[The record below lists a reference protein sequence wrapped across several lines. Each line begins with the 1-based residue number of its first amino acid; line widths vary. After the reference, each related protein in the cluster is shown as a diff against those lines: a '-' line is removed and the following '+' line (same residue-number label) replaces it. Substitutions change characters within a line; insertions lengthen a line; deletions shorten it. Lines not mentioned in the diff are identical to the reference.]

1 MNMKSMNV
9 TRREFLQSSSALV
22 VGVSGVLPT
31 LDVQAQNVAPK
42 ILGPNPSNLDT
53 WIKIGGDGLVTIN
66 SGKMDCGQGLDVAY
80 SQIAA
85 EELDV
90 PLSQVIV
97 LFGDT
102 KTSVNQGGGSAS
114 SGIRQGAI
122 PIRNAAAEAR
132 RVLLQMASAE
142 LQVPVDQLDVNNGKV
157 FVKANPSKSIT
168 YAQIIANKE
177 FSTNLE
183 WNKKI
188 GNDLNVTGQ
197 AKPKNFADYK
207 IVGKDAPRRDIKD
220 HVLAKEHFTAHI
232 RPANLLHGRAIR
244 PPQAGASVVSVDKSS
259 VAFIP
264 GVRVFQKDNF
274 VAVVANTEWDAVRAS
289 RALKVTWTKEN
300 RPLKGGD
307 KEMFNYIKNATP
319 TFVNAVPMF
328 FGKEEY
334 NAEPTLEALKTS
346 AKVIEAEYFAPF
358 QSHARISPSCG
369 VVDVKSDSVQ
379 IWTDTQK
386 PHYQR
391 EGIAKFLNVNPE
403 QVQAKWMHGAGS
415 YGRSDA
421 DEAPYEA
428 ALLSKEYGQPVR
440 VQWSREEGIAWDPK
454 APAAVINLKAGLDTQ
469 NNITS
474 WLFKAKGFNG
484 WDVKFNAESPEHT
497 LVGMQTGHKKW
508 AAYNFNIPEESYQF
522 PKHVHWWETVPPYLE
537 QASPLRTA
545 HLRAPQEMQTR
556 FAQECFIDE
565 VANATSMDP
574 VAFRL
579 KYIKES
585 REREV
590 LEAVAKKF
598 DWDGSYKPK
607 KSGDTYTGRGVALY
621 NGYQSF
627 AAVACEVEV
636 NKKTG
641 RIWVKRIVVGMDCGL
656 VINPMGVKAALEGQI
671 MQGISR
677 ALYEEVKFD
686 DQRVTSVDW
695 NTYRIASMKDLP
707 GKVDIVILNRPE
719 KASGG
724 VAEPGLVSLPAAIA
738 NAVFNATQVRV
749 RQYPITPQRVKTLT
763 V

>member
-1 MNMKSMNV
+1 MSSIDI

-22 VGVSGVLPT
+22 VGFSGVFPLV
-31 LDVQAQNVAPK
+31 DAAAQAVAPK
-42 ILGPNPSNLDT
+42 LLGPDPSALDT
-53 WIKIGGDGLVTIN
+53 WIKIGRDGLVTIN

-80 SQIAA
+80 AQIAA

-90 PLSQVIV
+90 PLAQVIV

-102 KTSVNQGGGSAS
+102 KLSANQGGGSAS
-114 SGIRQGAI
+114 SGVRQGAV

-132 RVLLQMASAE
+132 RVLVGLAAKE
-142 LQVPVDQLDVNNGKV
+142 LNTTPDNLQVVDGKV
-157 FVKANPSKSIT
+157 SVKGNPSQFVT
-168 YAQIIANKE
+168 YSQLVGDKE
-177 FSTNLE
+177 FGTNLE

-188 GNDLNVTGQ
+188 GNDLNVIGT
-197 AKPKNFADYK
+197 AKPKNPSEYK

-220 HVLAKEHFTAHI
+220 KVISVEHFTAHI
-232 RPANLLHGRAIR
+232 RPENLLHGRVIR
-244 PPQAGASVVSVDKSS
+244 PPQAGATPISIDEKS

-264 GVRVFQKDNF
+264 NVKVFQKDNF
-274 VAVVANTEWDAVRAS
+274 VAVVAENEWDAVKAA
-289 RALKVTWTKEN
+289 RALKVVWTKEL
-300 RPLKGGD
+300 RPLQGGD
-307 KEMFNYIKNATP
+307 KKMFDYIKNATP

-328 FGKEEY
+328 FGKKEY
-334 NAEPTLEALKTS
+334 NTEPTNAALKTS
-346 AKVIEAEYFAPF
+346 TKVLEAEYFAPF
-358 QSHARISPSCG
+358 QSHARIAPSCG
-369 VVDVKSDSVQ
+369 VVDVKPDSVQ

-386 PHYQR
+386 PHFQR
-391 EGIAKFLNVNPE
+391 QGIAKFLDIPAE
-403 QVQAKWMHGAGS
+403 KVQAKWMHGAGS

-428 ALLSKEYGQPVR
+428 ALLSKEYGRPVR
-440 VQWSREEGIAWDPK
+440 VQWSREEGTAWDPK
-454 APAAVINLKAGLDTQ
+454 APASVINLKAGLDEK
-469 NNITS
+469 NNVTA

-508 AAYNFNIPEESYQF
+508 TAYNFNIPEESYKF
-522 PKHVHWWETVPPYLE
+522 PNHVHWWETVAPYVE
-537 QASPLRTA
+537 QASPMRTA

-565 VANATSMDP
+565 VALAAQMDSL
-574 VAFRL
+574 AFRL
-579 KYIKES
+579 KHIQEPREKEI
-585 REREV
+585 

-598 DWDGSYKPK
+598 GWENNYKPTK
-607 KSGDTYTGRGVALY
+607 IGNISTGRGLALY
-621 NGYQSF
+621 NGYQSY

-636 NKKTG
+636 NHATG

-656 VINPMGVKAALEGQI
+656 VINPSGVRAALEGQI

-686 DQRVTSVDW
+686 DNRVLSVDW
-695 NTYRIASMKDLP
+695 NSYRIASMKDVP
-707 GKVDIVILNRPE
+707 GKIDIIFINRPD

-738 NAVFNATQVRV
+738 NAVFNATKVRI
-749 RQYPITPQRVKTLT
+749 RQYPLTPQRIKSLMV
-763 V
+763 

>member
-1 MNMKSMNV
+1 MNSTNI

-22 VGVSGVLPT
+22 VGVSGALPAFDA
-31 LDVQAQNVAPK
+31 LAQNAAPK
-42 ILGPNPSNLDT
+42 ILGPNPSQLDT
-53 WIKIGGDGLVTIN
+53 WIKIGKDGLVTIN

-102 KTSVNQGGGSAS
+102 RSSANQGGGSAS
-114 SGIRQGAI
+114 SGIRQGAV

-132 RVLLQMASAE
+132 RVLVGLAAQE
-142 LQVPVDQLDVNNGKV
+142 LGVKPEQLDVVDGKV
-157 FVKANPSKSIT
+157 FIKDNPSKSVT
-168 YAQIIANKE
+168 YAQLIANKE
-177 FSTNLE
+177 FSTSLE

-188 GNDLNVTGQ
+188 GNDLNVTGL
-197 AKPKNFADYK
+197 AKPKNVADYK
-207 IVGKDAPRRDIKD
+207 IVGKDAARRDIKD

-232 RPANLLHGRAIR
+232 RPDNLLHGRAIR
-244 PPQAGASVVSVDKSS
+244 PPQAGASVISVDKNS
-259 VAFIP
+259 VAFVP
-264 GVRVFQKDNF
+264 NVKVFHKDNF
-274 VAVVANTEWDAVRAS
+274 VAVVAQTEWDAVRAA
-289 RALKVTWTKEN
+289 RALKVKWTTEN

-307 KEMFNYIKNATP
+307 KEMYNYIKNATP
-319 TFVNAVPMF
+319 TFTNAVPMF
-328 FGKEEY
+328 FGKKDY
-334 NAEPTLEALKTS
+334 NAQPTLDALKTS
-346 AKVIEAEYFAPF
+346 AKVIESEYFAPF
-358 QSHARISPSCG
+358 QAHARIAPSCG

-386 PHYQR
+386 PHFQR
-391 EGIAKFLNVNPE
+391 QGIAKFLNIDPE
-403 QVQAKWMHGAGS
+403 IVQAKWMHGAGS

-440 VQWSREEGIAWDPK
+440 VQWSREEGIAWSPK
-454 APAAVINLKAGLDTQ
+454 GPAAIISMKAGLDDK
-469 NNITS
+469 NNVS
-474 WLFKAKGFNG
+474 AWLFKAKGFNG
-484 WDVKFNAESPEHT
+484 WDIKFNAESPEHT

-508 AAYNFNIPEESYQF
+508 TAYNYNIPEESYKF
-522 PKHVHWWETVPPYLE
+522 ANHVHWWETVAPYVE

-565 VANATSMDP
+565 VAMAGNMDP

-579 KYIKES
+579 KHIQEPREKEI
-585 REREV
+585 
-590 LEAVAKKF
+590 LEAVVKKF
-598 DWDGSYKPK
+598 GWDSNYKPK
-607 KSGDTYTGRGVALY
+607 KSGDIQTGRGVALY
-621 NGYQSF
+621 NGYQSY

-641 RIWVKRIVVGMDCGL
+641 RVWVKRIVVGMDCGL
-656 VINPMGVKAALEGQI
+656 IINPAGVKAALEGQV

-677 ALYEEVKFD
+677 ALYEEIKFD
-686 DQRVTSVDW
+686 DNRVTSVDW
-695 NTYRIASMKDLP
+695 NTYRIASMKDIP
-707 GKVDIVILNRPE
+707 GQVDIVMLNRPD
-719 KASGG
+719 KPSGG

-738 NAVFNATQVRV
+738 NAIFNATQVRV
-749 RQYPITPQRVKTLT
+749 RQYPLTPARLKALIV
-763 V
+763 

>member
-1 MNMKSMNV
+1 MKSIQI
-9 TRREFLQSSSALV
+9 TRREFLQSSGALV
-22 VGVSGVLPT
+22 VGVSGVLPS
-31 LDVQAQNVAPK
+31 LDALAQNAAPK
-42 ILGPNPSNLDT
+42 ILGPNPSLLDT
-53 WIKIGGDGLVTIN
+53 WIKIGKDGLVTIN

-90 PLSQVIV
+90 PLSQVVV

-102 KTSVNQGGGSAS
+102 KHSANQGGGSAS
-114 SGIRQGAI
+114 SGVRQGAI

-132 RVLLQMASAE
+132 RVLVGMAAQE
-142 LQVPVDQLDVNNGKV
+142 LQTSPDQLDVVNGKV
-157 FVKANPSKSIT
+157 FVKNNPSKSVT
-168 YAQIIANKE
+168 YTQLISNKE

-183 WNKKI
+183 WNKKF
-188 GNDLNVTGQ
+188 GNDLNVTGL
-197 AKPKNFADYK
+197 AKPKNVADYK

-220 HVLAKEHFTAHI
+220 HVIGKEHFTAHI
-232 RPANLLHGRAIR
+232 RPDNVLHGRAIR
-244 PPQAGASVVSVDKSS
+244 PAQAGASVISVDKNS
-259 VAFIP
+259 VAFVP
-264 GVRVFQKDNF
+264 NVRVFHKDNF
-274 VAVVANTEWDAVRAS
+274 VAVVANTEWDAVRAA
-289 RALKVTWTKEN
+289 RALKVTWSKETK
-300 RPLKGGD
+300 PLKGGD

-319 TFVNAVPMF
+319 TASNAVPMF
-328 FGKEEY
+328 FGKKEY
-334 NAEPTLEALKTS
+334 NAQPTYDALKTS
-346 AKVIEAEYFAPF
+346 AKVLEADYFAPF
-358 QSHARISPSCG
+358 QAHARIAPSCG

-386 PHYQR
+386 PHFQR
-391 EGIAKFLNVNPE
+391 EGIAKFLSISPDKVE
-403 QVQAKWMHGAGS
+403 AKWMHGAGS

-440 VQWSREEGIAWDPK
+440 VQWSREEGTAWSPK
-454 APAAVINLKAGLDTQ
+454 GPAAVMTLKAGLDEQ
-469 NNITS
+469 NNVTA

-484 WDVKFNAESPEHT
+484 WDIKFNAESPEHT

-508 AAYNFNIPEESYQF
+508 TAYNYNIPEESYRF
-522 PKHVHWWETVPPYLE
+522 ANHVHWWETVAPYVE

-545 HLRAPQEMQTR
+545 HFRAPQEMQTR

-565 VANATSMDP
+565 VALASKIDP

-579 KYIKES
+579 KHIQEPREKEI
-585 REREV
+585 
-590 LEAVAKKF
+590 LEAVVKKF
-598 DWDGSYKPK
+598 GWDTNYKSTK
-607 KSGDTYTGRGVALY
+607 VGDVYTGRGVALY
-621 NGYQSF
+621 NGYQSY

-656 VINPMGVKAALEGQI
+656 VINPSGVKAALEGQV

-686 DQRVTSVDW
+686 ENRVTSVDW
-695 NTYRIASMKDLP
+695 NTYRIASMKDVP
-707 GKVDIVILNRPE
+707 GKVDIVILNRPD

-738 NAVFNATQVRV
+738 NAVFDATQVRI
-749 RQYPITPQRVKTLT
+749 RQYPLTPQRVKSLI